1 MQEQTEQKQP
11 EEEKPGLKRK
21 LEMLKEGF
29 ESEDPNFSRI
39 RQIRSAVG
47 ALALAGMLLPWV
59 RLDGYTKS
67 MSGADLIA
75 YAFTGTDRGAI
86 FDTSIMGALGLLLI
100 PSIVLAACAYAFLN
114 TMTGR
119 RPLKSHLVAAIMPL
133 GMLLM
138 SGGIVSSDGPQI
150 AGIPIPGF
158 GLIITVLAQGGLF
171 VNRMLGEEN

>member
-1 MQEQTEQKQP
+1 MQEQTEQRQP

-59 RLDGYTKS
+59 RLDGYTNS

-86 FDTSIMGALGLLLI
+86 FDTSIMGALALLLI
-100 PSIVLAACAYAFLN
+100 PSIVLAACAYAFL
-114 TMTGR
+114 TTLTGG
-119 RPLKSHLVAAIMPL
+119 RPLKSHFVAAVMPL
-133 GMLLM
+133 GIMLM

-150 AGIPIPGF
+150 AGIPIPGL

-171 VNRMLGEEN
+171 ANRMLGDEN

>member
-1 MQEQTEQKQP
+1 MREEQP
-11 EEEKPGLKRK
+11 EEEKPGLVKRK
-21 LEMLKEGF
+21 LEMLKERL
-29 ESEDPNFSRI
+29 EAEDSSFSRI
-39 RQIRSAVG
+39 RQIRSAAG

-86 FDTSIMGALGLLLI
+86 FDASVTGALALLLI
-100 PSIVLAACAYAFLN
+100 PSIVLAACAYAFFN
-114 TMTGR
+114 TMIGR
-119 RPLKSHLVAAIMPL
+119 RPLKSHLTGAIMPL
-133 GMLLM
+133 GILLM
-138 SGGIVSSDGPQI
+138 SGSIVSSDGPQV